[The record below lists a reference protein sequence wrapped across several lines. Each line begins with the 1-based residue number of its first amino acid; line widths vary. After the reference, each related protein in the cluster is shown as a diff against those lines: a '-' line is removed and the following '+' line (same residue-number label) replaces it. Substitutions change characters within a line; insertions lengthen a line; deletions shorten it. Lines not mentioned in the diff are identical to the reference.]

1 MDGVNSDMKIKLKN
15 ESTIETIDLD
25 SENIRSKRGEQQLL
39 QHYNQYIDEILKS
52 FELKWYQKFYLK
64 VRRRIRKPY
73 IWVSSKYKQ

>member
-1 MDGVNSDMKIKLKN
+1 MKIKLKN

-25 SENIRSKRGEQQLL
+25 SENIRSKRGEQQPL

-52 FELKWYQKFYLK
+52 FEPKWYQKLYLN

-73 IWVSSKYKQ
+73 IWVSSKYNKQ

>member
-1 MDGVNSDMKIKLKN
+1 MKIKLKN

-25 SENIRSKRGEQQLL
+25 HDNIRSKRGEQQLL

-52 FELKWYQKFYLK
+52 FELKWYQKLYLK

-73 IWVSSKYKQ
+73 IWASSKYKQ

>member
-1 MDGVNSDMKIKLKN
+1 MKIKPKN

-39 QHYNQYIDEILKS
+39 QHYNQYIDEVLKS
-52 FELKWYQKFYLK
+52 FELKWYQKLYLN

-73 IWVSSKYKQ
+73 IWVSSKYNKQ

>member
-1 MDGVNSDMKIKLKN
+1 MKIEMKN
-15 ESTIETIDLD
+15 RYTIETIDLD

-52 FELKWYQKFYLK
+52 FELKWYQKLYLK

-73 IWVSSKYKQ
+73 IWVSSKYNKQ